1 MPKKLKLTKRHINTL
16 LELYKLG
23 STVPTSEWTTGKP
36 HGRFINRRTL
46 PPYSEVLS
54 REDTHT
60 ARGDIV
66 PRRVR
71 QLFTARPRVR
81 AVVAIIDLSTVRT
94 ALFDAG
100 LI

>member
-1 MPKKLKLTKRHINTL
+1 MRNVKLTKRQLSTL
-16 LELYKLG
+16 LQLYKLG
-23 STVPTSEWTTGKP
+23 STVPTSEWITGT
-36 HGRFINRRTL
+36 GRFINRRTL
-46 PPYSEVLS
+46 PPYTEVLS

-60 ARGDIV
+60 ARGHTI

-71 QLFTARPRVR
+71 QLFKTRRVR
-81 AVVAIIDLSTVRT
+81 AVVAITDLNIVRK